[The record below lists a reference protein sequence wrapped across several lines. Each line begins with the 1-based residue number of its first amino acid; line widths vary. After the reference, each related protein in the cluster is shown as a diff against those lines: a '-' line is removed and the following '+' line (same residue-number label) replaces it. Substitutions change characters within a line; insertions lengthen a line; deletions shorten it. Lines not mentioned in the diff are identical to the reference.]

1 MSPDERH
8 RWIMRPI
15 VFNIVER
22 KTHAGTLIERELP
35 TQGRRR
41 PCSFLGNDEP
51 YGGLFTA
58 TDLEDLI
65 GDMED

>member
-1 MSPDERH
+1 MSPEDRRRLIE
-8 RWIMRPI
+8 RPI

-22 KTHAGTLIERELP
+22 KTHAGMLIERELP

-41 PCSFLGNDEP
+41 PCSFLENDES